1 MKIENNKF
9 LEAGT
14 WLFFL
19 NISASALNYLCQL
32 VMARVLS
39 VESYGTINTI
49 FSFMMIVA
57 VPGTTLTMI
66 VARYYASNDT
76 CNSGRGY
83 LKKQLKIVSMLT
95 IIAFVVLFIL
105 NDVMKNLLAISDGF
119 ALVIAFVLAALGYF
133 QPLYSGIFSGKKRF
147 ILVGIYSLMIPVYKL
162 IAVGGAFLCSKD
174 DTIRLH
180 VLLVIMVIGVLITA
194 LLGQLKTDKLVGK
207 ISKTDTYNKRLYTI
221 DDFNALILNMS
232 LMLYMNIDLL
242 AVRYYG
248 DEKES
253 GLYSAV
259 LLFGRIIYY
268 FATTLGTVLLPS
280 VAEKSLTEKERKS
293 TLNKA
298 LMLMVLFS
306 IVCMIP
312 LNLWKTFFVRLLY
325 GQAYVLA
332 SKYMIFVSAISFALS
347 IYTIMVNYVVGIG
360 KTKSV
365 TIVMII
371 IDILLLSVL
380 VFMRKIIFILT
391 AIGII
396 GILGAI
402 IIYCLSTNKIIDK
415 NKT

>member
-9 LEAGT
+9 LEAST

-32 VMARVLS
+32 MMARVLS

-76 CNSGRGY
+76 CNGGRGY
-83 LKKQLKIVSMLT
+83 LKKQLKTVLMLT
-95 IIAFVVLFIL
+95 IITFVVLFVL
-105 NDVMKNLLAISDGF
+105 NDVMKNLLAISDSF
-119 ALVIAFVLAALGYF
+119 ALVFAFVLAALGYF
-133 QPLYSGIFSGKKRF
+133 QPLYSGIFSGKKCF
-147 ILVGIYSLMIPVYKL
+147 VLVGIYSLMIPVYKL
-162 IAVGGAFLCSKD
+162 IAVGGAFFCSKD
-174 DTIRLH
+174 DTGRLH
-180 VLLVIMVIGVLITA
+180 VLLVIMVMGVLITA

-221 DDFNALILNMS
+221 DDFNALILNIS

-280 VAEKSLTEKERKS
+280 VAEKSLTEKERKR

-298 LMLMVLFS
+298 LMVMVLFS
-306 IVCMIP
+306 IICMIP
-312 LNLWKTFFVRLLY
+312 LNIWKTYFVQLLY
-325 GQAYVLA
+325 GRDYLMA
-332 SKYMIFVSAISFALS
+332 SKYMIFVSVISFSLS
-347 IYTIMVNYVVGIG
+347 MYTIMVNYVVGIG
-360 KTKSV
+360 KTRAATK
-365 TIVMII
+365 VMAI
-371 IDILLLSVL
+371 IDVLLVSVFVIMKK
-380 VFMRKIIFILT
+380 VFFILT
-391 AIGII
+391 AIGSI
-396 GILGAI
+396 GMLGAI
-402 IIYCLSTNKIIDK
+402 IIYFFCINQKTNIKK
-415 NKT
+415 